1 MSALKHLEMPD
12 LEAERR
18 RFQVVVAVVLA
29 AFIILALRLWYLQ
42 LIRGQYYRTLSETN
56 RIRVENIPPPR
67 GTIFDRHGTVLVD
80 IRPGFSLAII
90 PEDIKDMDETLNAL
104 SQILG
109 YDKSVLEERVE
120 MAESEP
126 PFRPIILIRDMTRD
140 QLAAVESHR
149 FYLPGVVVQIEPRR
163 SYEWPAFASHLIG
176 YVGEI
181 DERQLKDSRY
191 VGYRQGDY
199 LGKYGVEQQWERV
212 LNGQRGGRQVEVD
225 SAGRQL
231 RVLREVP
238 ALPGQNLVLT
248 LDANLQRRAEEA
260 LSGKAGAIV
269 ALDPNNGDIL
279 AMASSPAFDQN
290 RFVRGLSTKD
300 WQDLIDD
307 PLHPLNNKAI
317 QGAYP
322 PGSTFK
328 PVVDTAALE
337 EGVAEPGT
345 TLGCQG
351 QMYFGNRFYRCW
363 EKRGHGRIDLYQGLV
378 RSCDVYHYQLG
389 LKLGVDRMAEYARRL
404 GYGSRTL
411 IGLSNE
417 SRGLVPNSQ
426 WKLKRFGIPWQKGED
441 LSISIGQG
449 FLLVTPLQQAVGY
462 ATLVNGGKIVQPRIV
477 QRVESPDGAVLEEV
491 QPQVLGEA
499 KLKPTTLEFMRRA
512 MAGVVQDPGGT
523 GKAAR
528 LPGILVGGKTGTAQ
542 VVRMADNEPRNRDL
556 KSVPYEYRDHAWFV
570 CFAPVEAPRIVVA
583 VLVEHGG
590 HGGSA
595 SAPLARQ
602 VLEEFFQ
609 IKPPTAVG
617 QKKPATETGETQE
630 D

>member
-1 MSALKHLEMPD
+1 MPD
-12 LEAERR
+12 LEAQRR
-18 RFQVVVAVVLA
+18 RFQAVVAVVVTVFVVLT
-29 AFIILALRLWYLQ
+29 LRLWYLQ
-42 LIRGQYYRTLSETN
+42 LIRGEYYRELSENN
-56 RIRVENIPPPR
+56 RIRVENIPPAR
-67 GTIFDRHGTVLVD
+67 GTIFDRHGRVLVD
-80 IRPGFSLAII
+80 IRPGFNLAII
-90 PEDIKDMDETLNAL
+90 PEDIQDMEEILTQL
-104 SQILG
+104 SRVLG
-109 YDKSVLEERVE
+109 CDKGVLEERVE
-120 MAESEP
+120 MAASEP
-126 PFRPIILIRDMTRD
+126 PFRPITLVRDMSRD
-140 QLAAVESHR
+140 QLGAVESYR
-149 FYLPGVVVQIEPRR
+149 FYVPGVAVQVEPRR
-163 SYEWPAFASHLIG
+163 SYEWPGFAAHLIG

-181 DERQLKDSRY
+181 DERQLKDGRY

-199 LGKYGVEQQWERV
+199 LGKYGVEQQWDRV

-231 RVLREVP
+231 RVLREVA

-279 AMASSPAFDQN
+279 AMVSGPTFDQN
-290 RFVRGLSTKD
+290 RFIRGLSTKE

-307 PLHPLNNKAI
+307 PTHPLTNKAI

-328 PVVDTAALE
+328 PVVDAAALE

-345 TLGCQG
+345 VLGCAG
-351 QMYFGNRFYRCW
+351 QLPFGNRAYRCW
-363 EKRGHGRIDLYQGLV
+363 EKRGHGRLDLYQALV

-417 SRGLVPNSQ
+417 ARGLVPSSQ
-426 WKLKRFGIPWQKGED
+426 WKLQRFGIPWQKGED

-449 FLLVTPLQQAVGY
+449 FLLVTPLQQAIAY
-462 ATLVNGGKIVQPRIV
+462 ATIANGGKVVQPRIV
-477 QRVESPDGAVLEEV
+477 QRVESPEGAVLEEV
-491 QPQVLGEA
+491 LPQVVGEA
-499 KLKPTTLEFMRRA
+499 KLKPATLEFLRRA
-512 MAGVVQDPGGT
+512 LTGVVQDPGGT

-528 LPGILVGGKTGTAQ
+528 LPGIVVGGKTGTAQ
-542 VVRMADNEPRNRDL
+542 VVRMADDEPRNQALD
-556 KSVPYEYRDHAWFV
+556 KIPYEYRDHAWFI
-570 CFAPVEAPRIVVA
+570 CFAPVEAPQIVVA

-609 IKPPTAVG
+609 IKP
-617 QKKPATETGETQE
+617 ATQVVRKSQ
-630 D
+630 

>member
-18 RFQVVVAVVLA
+18 RFQVVVVVVLG

-42 LIRGQYYRTLSETN
+42 LIRGEYYRTLSENN

-80 IRPGFSLAII
+80 IRPGFSLAVI
-90 PEDIKDMDETLNAL
+90 PEDIKDMDGTLTAL
-104 SQILG
+104 SQVLG
-109 YDKSVLEERVE
+109 YDKSILEERVE

-126 PFRPIILIRDMTRD
+126 PFRPIVLVRDMTRD

-149 FYLPGVVVQIEPRR
+149 FYLPGVVVQVEPRR
-163 SYEWPAFASHLIG
+163 SYEWPAFAAHLIG

-181 DERQLKDSRY
+181 DERQLKDGRF

-231 RVLREVP
+231 RVLREAP
-238 ALPGQNLVLT
+238 ALPGQNLILT

-279 AMASSPAFDQN
+279 AMASTPAFDQN
-290 RFVRGLSTKD
+290 RFIRGLSTKD
-300 WQDLIDD
+300 WQGLIDD
-307 PLHPLNNKAI
+307 PMHPLNNKAI

-328 PVVDTAALE
+328 PVVDAAALE

-345 TLGCQG
+345 ILGCQG
-351 QMYFGNRFYRCW
+351 QMYFGHRFYRCW
-363 EKRGHGRIDLYQGLV
+363 EKKGHGRLDLYQALV

-389 LKLGVDRMAEYARRL
+389 LRLGVDRMAEYARRL

-477 QRVESPDGAVLEEV
+477 QRVESPEGAVLEEI
-491 QPQVLGEA
+491 QPQIVGDA
-499 KLKPTTLEFMRRA
+499 KLKPTTMEFLRRA
-512 MAGVVQDPGGT
+512 MTGVVQDPGGT

-542 VVRMADNEPRNRDL
+542 VVRMADNELRNRDL

-570 CFAPVEAPRIVVA
+570 CFAPAEAPRIVVA

-609 IKPPTAVG
+609 IKPPAAVA
-617 QKKPATETGETQE
+617 QKKPAAETGETQE

>member
-1 MSALKHLEMPD
+1 MSALRHLETPD
-12 LEAERR
+12 LEAQRR
-18 RFQVVVAVVLA
+18 RFQAVIAVIVAIFVVLT
-29 AFIILALRLWYLQ
+29 LRLWYLQ
-42 LIRGQYYRTLSETN
+42 LIRGEYYRELSESN
-56 RIRVENIPPPR
+56 RIRVENVPPPR
-67 GTIFDRHGTVLVD
+67 GTIFDRHGKLLVD
-80 IRPGFSLAII
+80 IRPSFNLAII
-90 PEDIKDMDETLNAL
+90 PEDIQDMDQTLTQL
-104 SQILG
+104 SQVLG
-109 YDKSVLEERVE
+109 CDKGVLEERVE
-120 MAESEP
+120 MAASEP
-126 PFRPIILIRDMTRD
+126 PFRPITLVRDMTRD
-140 QLAAVESHR
+140 QLGAVESYR
-149 FYLPGVVVQIEPRR
+149 FYVPGVAVQIEPRR
-163 SYEWPAFASHLIG
+163 SYEWPGFAAHLIG

-181 DERQLKDSRY
+181 DERQLKDDRY

-231 RVLREVP
+231 RVLGEVR

-260 LSGKAGAIV
+260 LSGKSGAIV

-290 RFVRGLSTKD
+290 RFIRGLSTKE

-307 PLHPLNNKAI
+307 PMHPLSNKAI
-317 QGAYP
+317 QGTYP

-328 PVVDTAALE
+328 PVVEAAALE

-345 TLGCQG
+345 TMVCTG
-351 QMYFGNRFYRCW
+351 QLPFGNRSYRCW
-363 EKRGHGRIDLYQGLV
+363 EKRGHGRLDMYQALV

-389 LKLGVDRMAEYARRL
+389 LRLGVDRMAEYARRL

-417 SRGLVPNSQ
+417 ARGLVPTSQ
-426 WKLKRFGIPWQKGED
+426 WKLNRFGIPWQRGED

-449 FLLVTPLQQAVGY
+449 FLLVTPLQQAVAY
-462 ATLVNGGKIVQPRIV
+462 ATIANGGKVVQPRIV
-477 QRVESPDGAVLEEV
+477 QRVESPEGAVLEEV
-491 QPQVLGEA
+491 PPKIVGEA
-499 KLKPTTLEFMRRA
+499 KLRPTTLEFLRRA
-512 MAGVVQDPGGT
+512 LTGVVQDPTGT
-523 GKAAR
+523 GKAVR

-542 VVRMADNEPRNRDL
+542 VVRMAEDEPRNRTLD
-556 KSVPYEYRDHAWFV
+556 KIPYEERDHAWFV
-570 CFAPVEAPRIVVA
+570 CFAPVEAPQIVVA

-595 SAPLARQ
+595 AAPLARQ

-609 IKPPTAVG
+609 IKP
-617 QKKPATETGETQE
+617 ATQVVRKSQ
-630 D
+630 

>member
-1 MSALKHLEMPD
+1 MTD
-12 LEAERR
+12 LEAQRR
-18 RFQVVVAVVLA
+18 RFQAVVAVVA
-29 AFIILALRLWYLQ
+29 AVFVVLTLRLWYLQ
-42 LIRGQYYRTLSETN
+42 LIRGAYYRELSENN

-67 GTIFDRHGTVLVD
+67 GTIYDRHGKVLVD
-80 IRPGFSLAII
+80 IRPGFNLAVI
-90 PEDIKDMDETLNAL
+90 PEDIQDMDQALTQL

-109 YDKSVLEERVE
+109 CDKSVLEERVE
-120 MAESEP
+120 MAASEP
-126 PFRPIILIRDMTRD
+126 PFRPITLVRDMTRD
-140 QLAAVESHR
+140 QLGAVESYR
-149 FYLPGVVVQIEPRR
+149 FYVPGVAVQIEPRR
-163 SYEWPAFASHLIG
+163 SYEWPGFAAHLIG

-181 DERQLKDSRY
+181 DERQLKDGRY

-231 RVLREVP
+231 RVLGEVA
-238 ALPGQNLVLT
+238 ALSGQNLVLT

-279 AMASSPAFDQN
+279 AMVSGPAFDQN
-290 RFVRGLSTKD
+290 RFIRGLSIKE

-307 PLHPLNNKAI
+307 PMHPLTNKAI
-317 QGAYP
+317 QGTYP

-328 PVVDTAALE
+328 PVVDAAALE

-345 TLGCQG
+345 TLACAG
-351 QMYFGNRFYRCW
+351 QLPFGNRAYRCW
-363 EKRGHGRIDLYQGLV
+363 EKRGHGRLDLYQALV

-389 LKLGVDRMAEYARRL
+389 LKLGVDRMADYACRL
-404 GYGSRTL
+404 GYGSRTRM
-411 IGLSNE
+411 GLSNE
-417 SRGLVPNSQ
+417 AGGLVPSSQ

-449 FLLVTPLQQAVGY
+449 FLLVTPLQQAIAY
-462 ATLVNGGKIVQPRIV
+462 ATIANGGRVVQPRIV
-477 QRVESPDGAVLEEV
+477 QRVESSEGAVLQEV
-491 QPQVLGEA
+491 PPQVVGEA
-499 KLKPTTLEFMRRA
+499 NLKPTTLEFLRRA
-512 MAGVVQDPGGT
+512 LAGVVQDPGGT

-542 VVRMADNEPRNRDL
+542 VVRMAEDEPRDRPLDQI
-556 KSVPYEYRDHAWFV
+556 PYEYRDHAWFV
-570 CFAPVEAPRIVVA
+570 CFAPVEAPQIVVA

-609 IKPPTAVG
+609 IKP
-617 QKKPATETGETQE
+617 ATQVVRKNQ
-630 D
+630 

>member
-1 MSALKHLEMPD
+1 MSALRHVEMPD
-12 LEAERR
+12 LEAQRR
-18 RFQVVVAVVLA
+18 RFQALVAVVVAVFVVLT
-29 AFIILALRLWYLQ
+29 LRLWYLQ
-42 LIRGQYYRTLSETN
+42 LIRGEYYRELSENN

-67 GTIFDRHGTVLVD
+67 GTIFDRHGRVLVD
-80 IRPGFSLAII
+80 IRPSFNLAVI
-90 PEDIKDMDETLNAL
+90 PDDIQDMDQTLTQL
-104 SQILG
+104 SRVLG
-109 YDKSVLEERVE
+109 YDKSALEERVE
-120 MAESEP
+120 MAASEP
-126 PFRPIILIRDMTRD
+126 PFRPITLVRDMTRD
-140 QLAAVESHR
+140 QLGAVESYR
-149 FYLPGVVVQIEPRR
+149 FYVPGVAVQIEPRR
-163 SYEWPAFASHLIG
+163 SYEWPGFAAHLIG

-181 DERQLKDSRY
+181 DERQLRDDRY

-199 LGKYGVEQQWERV
+199 LGKYGVEQQWERM

-279 AMASSPAFDQN
+279 AMVSSPAFDQN
-290 RFVRGLSTKD
+290 RFIRGLSTKD

-307 PLHPLNNKAI
+307 PTHPLTNKAI

-328 PVVDTAALE
+328 PVVDAAALE

-345 TLGCQG
+345 VLGCAG
-351 QMYFGNRFYRCW
+351 QLPFGNRAYRCW
-363 EKRGHGRIDLYQGLV
+363 EKRGHGRLDLYQALV

-417 SRGLVPNSQ
+417 ARGLVPSSQ
-426 WKLKRFGIPWQKGED
+426 WKLQRFGIPWQKGED
-441 LSISIGQG
+441 LSIAIGQG
-449 FLLVTPLQQAVGY
+449 FLLVTPLQQAVAY
-462 ATLVNGGKIVQPRIV
+462 ATIANGGKVLQPRIV
-477 QRVESPDGAVLEEV
+477 QRVESPEGAVLEEV
-491 QPQVLGEA
+491 PSQVVGEA
-499 KLKPTTLEFMRRA
+499 KLKPTTLEFLRRA
-512 MAGVVQDPGGT
+512 LAGVVQDPGGT
-523 GKAAR
+523 GKAAH

-542 VVRMADNEPRNRDL
+542 VVRMADDEPRNRALD
-556 KSVPYEYRDHAWFV
+556 KIPYEERDHAWFV
-570 CFAPVEAPRIVVA
+570 CFAPVEAPQIVVA

-609 IKPPTAVG
+609 IKP
-617 QKKPATETGETQE
+617 ATQVVRKSE
-630 D
+630 

>member
-1 MSALKHLEMPD
+1 MSALRHVEMPD
-12 LEAERR
+12 LEAQRR
-18 RFQVVVAVVLA
+18 RFQAVVAVVVAVFVVLT
-29 AFIILALRLWYLQ
+29 LRLWYLQ
-42 LIRGQYYRTLSETN
+42 LIRGEYYRELSENN

-67 GTIFDRHGTVLVD
+67 GTIFDRHGRVLVD
-80 IRPGFSLAII
+80 IRPSFNLAII
-90 PEDIKDMDETLNAL
+90 PDDIQNMDETLTQL
-104 SQILG
+104 SQVLG
-109 YDKSVLEERVE
+109 YDRSLLEERVE
-120 MAESEP
+120 IAASEP
-126 PFRPIILIRDMTRD
+126 PFRPITLVRDMTRD
-140 QLAAVESHR
+140 QLGAVESYR
-149 FYLPGVVVQIEPRR
+149 FYVPGVAVQIEPRR
-163 SYEWPAFASHLIG
+163 SYGWAGFAAHLIG

-181 DERQLKDSRY
+181 DERQLKDDRY

-231 RVLREVP
+231 RVLREVA

-260 LSGKAGAIV
+260 LNGKAGAIV

-279 AMASSPAFDQN
+279 AMVSGPAFDQN
-290 RFVRGLSTKD
+290 RFIRGLSTKE

-307 PLHPLNNKAI
+307 PTHPLTNKSI
-317 QGAYP
+317 QGTYP

-328 PVVDTAALE
+328 PAVEVAALE

-345 TLGCQG
+345 VMGCAG
-351 QMYFGNRFYRCW
+351 QLPFGNRSYRCW
-363 EKRGHGRIDLYQGLV
+363 EKRGHGRLDLYQALV

-417 SRGLVPNSQ
+417 ARGLVPSSQ
-426 WKLKRFGIPWQKGED
+426 WKMQRFGIPWQKGED

-449 FLLVTPLQQAVGY
+449 FLLVTPLQQAIAY
-462 ATLVNGGKIVQPRIV
+462 ATIANGGKVVQPRIV
-477 QRVESPDGAVLEEV
+477 QRVESPEGAVLEEV
-491 QPQVLGEA
+491 LPQVVGEA
-499 KLKPTTLEFMRRA
+499 KLKPTTLEFLRRA

-523 GKAAR
+523 GRAAR

-542 VVRMADNEPRNRDL
+542 VVRMAEDERRNRPLDE
-556 KSVPYEYRDHAWFV
+556 VPYEYRDHAWFV
-570 CFAPVEAPRIVVA
+570 CFAPVEAPQIVVA

-609 IKPPTAVG
+609 IKP
-617 QKKPATETGETQE
+617 ATQVVRKSQ
-630 D
+630 

>member
-42 LIRGQYYRTLSETN
+42 LIRGEYYRTLSESN

-80 IRPGFSLAII
+80 IRPGFTLAVI
-90 PEDIKDMDETLNAL
+90 PEDIKDMDETLTAL
-104 SQILG
+104 SQVLG
-109 YDKSVLEERVE
+109 YDKSLLEERIE

-126 PFRPIILIRDMTRD
+126 PFRPIVLIRDMTRD
-140 QLAAVESHR
+140 QLAAVESAR

-163 SYEWPAFASHLIG
+163 SYEWPAFAAHLIG

-191 VGYRQGDY
+191 LGYRQGDY
-199 LGKYGVEQQWERV
+199 LGKYGVEQQWDRV

-231 RVLREVP
+231 RVLREVA

-248 LDANLQRRAEEA
+248 LDANLQRRAEQA
-260 LSGKAGAIV
+260 LSDKAGAIV

-290 RFVRGLSTKD
+290 RFIRGLSTKD
-300 WQDLIDD
+300 WQGLIDD
-307 PLHPLNNKAI
+307 PMHPLENKSI

-328 PVVDTAALE
+328 PIVITAALE

-351 QMYFGNRFYRCW
+351 QLYFGNRFYRCW
-363 EKRGHGRIDLYQGLV
+363 RKEGHGRIDLYQALV

-411 IGLSNE
+411 IGLGNE
-417 SRGLVPNSQ
+417 SRGLVPSSQ
-426 WKLKRFGIPWQKGED
+426 WKLQRFGIPWQKGED
-441 LSISIGQG
+441 LSIAIGQG

-477 QRVESPDGAVLEEV
+477 QRVESPEGAVLEEIE
-491 QPQVLGEA
+491 PQVLGEA
-499 KLKPTTLEFMRRA
+499 KLKPTTMEFLRRA
-512 MAGVVQDPGGT
+512 MTGVVQDPSGT
-523 GKAAR
+523 GTVAR

-542 VVRMADNEPRNRDL
+542 VVHMADNEPRNKDL
-556 KSVPYEYRDHAWFV
+556 NGVPYEYRDHAWFV
-570 CFAPVEAPRIVVA
+570 CFAPAEAPRIVVA

-609 IKPPTAVG
+609 IQPPTQRA
-617 QKKPATETGETQE
+617 QKKPATETGETPE

>member
-12 LEAERR
+12 LEAQRR
-18 RFQVVVAVVLA
+18 RFQVVVAVVMT

-42 LIRGQYYRTLSETN
+42 LIRGEYYRTLSETN

-67 GTIFDRHGTVLVD
+67 GTIFDRHGTILVD

-90 PEDIKDMDETLNAL
+90 PEDIRDMDETLAAL
-104 SQILG
+104 SQLLG
-109 YDKSVLEERVE
+109 YDKGILEERVE

-126 PFRPIILIRDMTRD
+126 PFRPIILVRDMTRD

-163 SYEWPAFASHLIG
+163 SYEWPAFAAHLIG

-260 LSGKAGAIV
+260 LNGKAGAIV

-290 RFVRGLSTKD
+290 RFIRGLSTKD
-300 WQDLIDD
+300 WQGLIDD
-307 PLHPLNNKAI
+307 PLHPLENKAI

-328 PVVDTAALE
+328 PVVITAALE

-345 TLGCQG
+345 TMVCQG
-351 QMYFGNRFYRCW
+351 QIYFGNRFYRCW
-363 EKRGHGRIDLYQGLV
+363 EKRGHGRLDLYQALV

-411 IGLSNE
+411 VGLSNE
-417 SRGLVPNSQ
+417 SRGLVPSSE

-441 LSISIGQG
+441 LSIAIGQG

-477 QRVESPDGAVLEEV
+477 QRVESPEGAVLEAV
-491 QPQVLGEA
+491 QPEVLGEA
-499 KLKPTTLEFMRRA
+499 KLKPTTMEFLRRA
-512 MAGVVQDPGGT
+512 MTGVVQDQGGT

-542 VVRMADNEPRNRDL
+542 VVRMADNEPTNRDL
-556 KSVPYEYRDHAWFV
+556 NSVPYEYRDHAWFV
-570 CFAPVEAPRIVVA
+570 CFAPAEAPQIVVA

-595 SAPLARQ
+595 AAPLARQ
-602 VLEEFFQ
+602 VMEEFFQ
-609 IKPPTAVG
+609 IKPPTQTV
-617 QKKPATETGETQE
+617 QKKPVTETDETE
-630 D
+630 GD

>member
-1 MSALKHLEMPD
+1 MNVLRHLEMPD
-12 LEAERR
+12 MEMQWR
-18 RFQVVVAVVLA
+18 RFQVVVALVVA

-42 LIRGQYYRTLSETN
+42 LIRGEYYRTLSENN
-56 RIRVENIPPPR
+56 RVRVENIPPPR

-80 IRPGFSLAII
+80 IRPGFNLAII
-90 PEDIKDMDETLNAL
+90 PEDVEDMDETLAQL
-104 SQILG
+104 SQVLG
-109 YDKSVLEERVE
+109 YDQSILEERVE
-120 MAESEP
+120 MSQSEP
-126 PFRPIILIRDMTRD
+126 PFRPIILVRDMSRD
-140 QLAAVESHR
+140 QLAAAESSR

-163 SYEWPAFASHLIG
+163 SYEWPGFAAHILG

-199 LGKYGVEQQWERV
+199 LGKSGVEQQWERV

-231 RVLREVP
+231 RVLREV
-238 ALPGQNLVLT
+238 AAFPGQNLVLT
-248 LDANLQRRAEEA
+248 LDANLQRRAEVA

-290 RFVRGLSTKD
+290 RFIRGLSTKE
-300 WQDLIDD
+300 WQSLIDD
-307 PLHPLNNKAI
+307 PLHPLENKAM
-317 QGAYP
+317 QGTYP

-328 PVVDTAALE
+328 PVVITAALE

-345 TLGCQG
+345 AMVCQG
-351 QMYFGNRFYRCW
+351 RIPFGNRFYRCW
-363 EKRGHGRIDLYQGLV
+363 EKRGHGRLDLYQALV

-417 SRGLVPNSQ
+417 SRGLVPSSQ

-449 FLLVTPLQQAVGY
+449 FLLVTPLQQAVAY
-462 ATLVNGGKIVQPRIV
+462 ATLANGGKVVQPRIV
-477 QRVESPDGAVLEEV
+477 QRVESPEGTVLDEV
-491 QPQVLGEA
+491 PPQVTGEA
-499 KLKPTTLEFMRRA
+499 QLKPTTLEFMRRA
-512 MAGVVQDPGGT
+512 LTGVVQDPGGT

-528 LPGILVGGKTGTAQ
+528 LPGIMVGGKTGTAQ
-542 VVRMADNEPRNRDL
+542 VVRMADDEPHNRDIN
-556 KSVPYEYRDHAWFV
+556 KIPYQFRDHAWFV
-570 CFAPVEAPRIVVA
+570 CFAPAEAPRIVVA

-595 SAPLARQ
+595 AAPLARQ
-602 VLEEFFQ
+602 VMEEFFQ
-609 IKPPTAVG
+609 IRPPTQVA
-617 QKKPATETGETQE
+617 QKNQ
-630 D
+630 

>member
-1 MSALKHLEMPD
+1 
-12 LEAERR
+12 
-18 RFQVVVAVVLA
+18 
-29 AFIILALRLWYLQ
+29 
-42 LIRGQYYRTLSETN
+42 
-56 RIRVENIPPPR
+56 
-67 GTIFDRHGTVLVD
+67 
-80 IRPGFSLAII
+80 
-90 PEDIKDMDETLNAL
+90 
-104 SQILG
+104 
-109 YDKSVLEERVE
+109 

-140 QLAAVESHR
+140 QLAAVEIHR

-279 AMASSPAFDQN
+279 AMVSSPAFDQN

-300 WQDLIDD
+300 WQGLIDD
-307 PLHPLNNKAI
+307 PMHPLNNKAI

-477 QRVESPDGAVLEEV
+477 QRVESPEGAVLEEV

>member
-1 MSALKHLEMPD
+1 MSALRHVEMPD
-12 LEAERR
+12 LEAQRR
-18 RFQVVVAVVLA
+18 RFQALVAVVVAVFVVLT
-29 AFIILALRLWYLQ
+29 LRLWYLQ
-42 LIRGQYYRTLSETN
+42 LIRGEYYRELSENN

-67 GTIFDRHGTVLVD
+67 GTIFDRHGRVLVD
-80 IRPGFSLAII
+80 IRPSFNLAII
-90 PEDIKDMDETLNAL
+90 PDDIQDMDQTLTQL
-104 SQILG
+104 SRVLG
-109 YDKSVLEERVE
+109 YDKRVLEERVE
-120 MAESEP
+120 MAASEP
-126 PFRPIILIRDMTRD
+126 PFRPITLVRDMTRD
-140 QLAAVESHR
+140 QLGAVESYR
-149 FYLPGVVVQIEPRR
+149 FYVPGVAVQIEPRR
-163 SYEWPAFASHLIG
+163 SYEWPGFAAHLIG

-181 DERQLKDSRY
+181 DERQLRDDRY

-199 LGKYGVEQQWERV
+199 MGKYGVEQQWERM

-279 AMASSPAFDQN
+279 AMVSSPAFDQN
-290 RFVRGLSTKD
+290 RFIRGLSTKE

-307 PLHPLNNKAI
+307 PTHPLTNKAI

-328 PVVDTAALE
+328 PVVDAAALE

-345 TLGCQG
+345 VLGCAG
-351 QMYFGNRFYRCW
+351 QLPFGNRAYRCW
-363 EKRGHGRIDLYQGLV
+363 EKRGHGRLDLYQALV

-389 LKLGVDRMAEYARRL
+389 LKLGVDAMAEYARRL

-411 IGLSNE
+411 IRLSNE
-417 SRGLVPNSQ
+417 ARGLVPSSQ
-426 WKLKRFGIPWQKGED
+426 WKLQRFGIPWQKGEN
-441 LSISIGQG
+441 LSIAIGQG
-449 FLLVTPLQQAVGY
+449 FLLVTPLQQAVAY
-462 ATLVNGGKIVQPRIV
+462 ATIANGGKVVQPRIV
-477 QRVESPDGAVLEEV
+477 QRVESPEGAVLEEV
-491 QPQVLGEA
+491 SPQVVGEA
-499 KLKPTTLEFMRRA
+499 KLKPTTVEFLRRA
-512 MAGVVQDPGGT
+512 LTGVVQDPGGT
-523 GKAAR
+523 GRAAR

-542 VVRMADNEPRNRDL
+542 VVRMADDEPRNRALD
-556 KSVPYEYRDHAWFV
+556 KIPYEERDHAWFV
-570 CFAPVEAPRIVVA
+570 CFAPVEAPQIVVA

-609 IKPPTAVG
+609 IKP
-617 QKKPATETGETQE
+617 ATQVVRKSE
-630 D
+630 

>member
-18 RFQVVVAVVLA
+18 RFQVVVVVVLG

-42 LIRGQYYRTLSETN
+42 LIRGEYYRTLSENN

-80 IRPGFSLAII
+80 IRPGFSLAVI
-90 PEDIKDMDETLNAL
+90 PEDIKDMDGTLTAL
-104 SQILG
+104 SQVLG
-109 YDKSVLEERVE
+109 YDKSILEERVE

-126 PFRPIILIRDMTRD
+126 PFRPIVLVRDMTRD

-149 FYLPGVVVQIEPRR
+149 FYLPGVVVQVEPRR
-163 SYEWPAFASHLIG
+163 SYEWPAFAAHLIG

-181 DERQLKDSRY
+181 DERQLKDGRF

-231 RVLREVP
+231 RVLREAP
-238 ALPGQNLVLT
+238 ALPGQNLILT

-279 AMASSPAFDQN
+279 AMASTPAFDQN
-290 RFVRGLSTKD
+290 RFIRGLSTKD
-300 WQDLIDD
+300 WQGLIDD
-307 PLHPLNNKAI
+307 PMHPLNNKAI

-328 PVVDTAALE
+328 PVVDAAALE

-345 TLGCQG
+345 ILGCQG
-351 QMYFGNRFYRCW
+351 QMYFGHRFYRCW
-363 EKRGHGRIDLYQGLV
+363 EKKGHGRLDLYQALV

-389 LKLGVDRMAEYARRL
+389 LRLGVDRMAEYARRL

-417 SRGLVPNSQ
+417 SRGLVPSSQ

-477 QRVESPDGAVLEEV
+477 QRVESPEGAVLEEI
-491 QPQVLGEA
+491 QPQIVGDA
-499 KLKPTTLEFMRRA
+499 KLKPTTMEFLRRA
-512 MAGVVQDPGGT
+512 MTGVVQDPGGT

-542 VVRMADNEPRNRDL
+542 VVRMADNELRNRDL

-570 CFAPVEAPRIVVA
+570 CFAPAEAPRIVVA

-609 IKPPTAVG
+609 IKPPAAVA
-617 QKKPATETGETQE
+617 QKQPAAETGETQE

>member
-18 RFQVVVAVVLA
+18 RFQVVVVVVLG

-42 LIRGQYYRTLSETN
+42 LIRGEYYRTLSENN

-80 IRPGFSLAII
+80 IRPGFSLAVI
-90 PEDIKDMDETLNAL
+90 PEDIKDMDGTLTAL
-104 SQILG
+104 SQVLG
-109 YDKSVLEERVE
+109 YDKSILEERVE

-126 PFRPIILIRDMTRD
+126 PFRPIVLVRDMTRD

-149 FYLPGVVVQIEPRR
+149 FYLPGVVVQVEPRR
-163 SYEWPAFASHLIG
+163 SYEWPAFAAHLIG

-181 DERQLKDSRY
+181 DERQLKDGRF

-231 RVLREVP
+231 RVLREAP
-238 ALPGQNLVLT
+238 ALPGQNLILT

-279 AMASSPAFDQN
+279 AMASTPAFDQN
-290 RFVRGLSTKD
+290 RFIRGLSTKD
-300 WQDLIDD
+300 WQGLIDD
-307 PLHPLNNKAI
+307 PMHPLNNKAI

-345 TLGCQG
+345 ILGCQG
-351 QMYFGNRFYRCW
+351 QMYFGHRFYRCW
-363 EKRGHGRIDLYQGLV
+363 EKKGHGRLDLYQALV

-389 LKLGVDRMAEYARRL
+389 LRLGVDRMAEYARRL

-417 SRGLVPNSQ
+417 SRGLVPSSQ

-477 QRVESPDGAVLEEV
+477 QRVESPEGAVLEEI
-491 QPQVLGEA
+491 QPQIVGDA
-499 KLKPTTLEFMRRA
+499 KLKPTTMEFLRRA
-512 MAGVVQDPGGT
+512 MTGVVQDPGGT

-542 VVRMADNEPRNRDL
+542 VVRMADNELRNRDL

-570 CFAPVEAPRIVVA
+570 CFAPAEAPRIVVA

-609 IKPPTAVG
+609 IKPPAAVA
-617 QKKPATETGETQE
+617 QKKPAAETGETQE

>member
-18 RFQVVVAVVLA
+18 RFQVVVVVVLG

-42 LIRGQYYRTLSETN
+42 LIRGEYYRTLSENN

-80 IRPGFSLAII
+80 IRPGFSLAVI
-90 PEDIKDMDETLNAL
+90 PEDIKDMDGTLTAL
-104 SQILG
+104 SQVLG
-109 YDKSVLEERVE
+109 YDKSILEERVE

-126 PFRPIILIRDMTRD
+126 PFRPIVLVRDMTRD

-149 FYLPGVVVQIEPRR
+149 FYLPGVVVQVEPRR
-163 SYEWPAFASHLIG
+163 SYEWPAFAAHLIG

-181 DERQLKDSRY
+181 DERQLKDGRF

-231 RVLREVP
+231 RVLREAP
-238 ALPGQNLVLT
+238 ALPGQNLILT

-279 AMASSPAFDQN
+279 AMASTPAFDQN
-290 RFVRGLSTKD
+290 RFIRGLSTKD
-300 WQDLIDD
+300 WQGLIDD
-307 PLHPLNNKAI
+307 PMHPLNNKAI

-345 TLGCQG
+345 ILGCQG
-351 QMYFGNRFYRCW
+351 QMYFGHRFYRCW
-363 EKRGHGRIDLYQGLV
+363 EKKGHGRLDLYQALV

-389 LKLGVDRMAEYARRL
+389 LRLGVDRMAEYARRL

-417 SRGLVPNSQ
+417 SRGLVPSSQ

-477 QRVESPDGAVLEEV
+477 QRVESPEGAVLEEI
-491 QPQVLGEA
+491 QPQIVGDA
-499 KLKPTTLEFMRRA
+499 KLKPTTMEFLRRA
-512 MAGVVQDPGGT
+512 MTGVVQDPGGT

-542 VVRMADNEPRNRDL
+542 VVRMADNELRNRDL

-570 CFAPVEAPRIVVA
+570 CFAPAEAPRIVVA

-609 IKPPTAVG
+609 IKPPAAVA
-617 QKKPATETGETQE
+617 QKQPAAETGETQE